1 MAGGLLDD
9 YDASSRKVPLL
20 LYTCCQYASQQ
31 GTHTQRER
39 QGRCETKT
47 FSKKICAEQQNRNV
61 LEVFHHSES
70 RAEFDAIA
78 MEQANIQK
86 NEVRCAI
93 MKEFQG
99 RQ

>member
-1 MAGGLLDD
+1 MLH
-9 YDASSRKVPLL
+9 SRGPI
-20 LYTCCQYASQQ
+20 
-31 GTHTQRER
+31 HRETGK
-39 QGRCETKT
+39 GRCETKT
-47 FSKKICAEQQNRNV
+47 FSKKICAEQQDRNV
-61 LEVFHHSES
+61 LEFFHHSES

-99 RQ
+99 RQAIRNEYNLIVCLLCK